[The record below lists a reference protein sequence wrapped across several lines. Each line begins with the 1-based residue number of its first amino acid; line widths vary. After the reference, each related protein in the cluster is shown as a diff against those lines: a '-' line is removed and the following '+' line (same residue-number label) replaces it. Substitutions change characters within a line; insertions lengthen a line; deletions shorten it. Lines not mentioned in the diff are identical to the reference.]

1 MDLLPVQPTKLRY
14 FTKKG
19 LVLCLSIALTAC
31 SSSAP
36 IKPET
41 PELELESDTSQL
53 AEITP
58 EQTTPTDEI
67 ATLPLTSQLTYLL
80 LTAEIAQQR
89 GDVVGAAELY
99 GRAATLVD
107 SPAIAGRST
116 QIANLTRDQQRINKA
131 LNRWAEVD
139 PTDADI
145 YILQI
150 PFLMLQGK
158 FDRVVTAANKAFE
171 LAPEKSSLYLTRIT
185 DNLSKIAE
193 TDAALNVMKQLT
205 IFQHGD
211 VEAQFH
217 YARLAAFFQRYEDA
231 LVTTNAVLAKQPDFE
246 QALVLKAKT
255 LQRLKRSPEAL
266 ALLKKPANK
275 KDASS
280 NIRFNYAK
288 LLGENNDL
296 EESQKFFEQLHKE
309 NADDREVI
317 FALGLLAIEAKD
329 GDLAKQYFKKLLRGG
344 DPNGQAAYFMG
355 LTEKLNNNI
364 EAALSWFASVPAK
377 SPRFDAAQNHYI
389 TLLAENDQ
397 LAKARKHIAD
407 IRKANP
413 QLAVQY
419 YLYEAT
425 FLREQNQQQASFDL
439 LGTALAEHPQQID
452 LLYGRA
458 MAAESIDRIDILEQD
473 LRTILEI
480 EPKNTQALNALGYTL
495 TDRTDRHQEA
505 LILINKALE
514 LKPND
519 PFYLDSLGWVYYRM
533 GKLEQAAF
541 YLKQAA
547 EMQDDA
553 EFLAHLGEVLW
564 QQGKHDEAK
573 SVWQQALK
581 QHANNKLLLE
591 TMKRFG
597 L

>member
-1 MDLLPVQPTKLRY
+1 
-14 FTKKG
+14 
-19 LVLCLSIALTAC
+19 
-31 SSSAP
+31 
-36 IKPET
+36 
-41 PELELESDTSQL
+41 
-53 AEITP
+53 
-58 EQTTPTDEI
+58 
-67 ATLPLTSQLTYLL
+67 
-80 LTAEIAQQR
+80 
-89 GDVVGAAELY
+89 
-99 GRAATLVD
+99 
-107 SPAIAGRST
+107 
-116 QIANLTRDQQRINKA
+116 
-131 LNRWAEVD
+131 
-139 PTDADI
+139 
-145 YILQI
+145 
-150 PFLMLQGK
+150 
-158 FDRVVTAANKAFE
+158 
-171 LAPEKSSLYLTRIT
+171 
-185 DNLSKIAE
+185 
-193 TDAALNVMKQLT
+193 
-205 IFQHGD
+205 
-211 VEAQFH
+211 
-217 YARLAAFFQRYEDA
+217 
-231 LVTTNAVLAKQPDFE
+231 
-246 QALVLKAKT
+246 
-255 LQRLKRSPEAL
+255 
-266 ALLKKPANK
+266 
-275 KDASS
+275 
-280 NIRFNYAK
+280 
-288 LLGENNDL
+288 
-296 EESQKFFEQLHKE
+296 
-309 NADDREVI
+309 
-317 FALGLLAIEAKD
+317 
-329 GDLAKQYFKKLLRGG
+329 
-344 DPNGQAAYFMG
+344 MG

-553 EFLAHLGEVLW
+553 EPSYSKIVMLGMRVCAGNKMTTIIKSNYSAHLHKVVL
-564 QQGKHDEAK
+564 
-573 SVWQQALK
+573 
-581 QHANNKLLLE
+581 
-591 TMKRFG
+591 T
-597 L
+597 